1 MSDDDQAGL
10 YHQWELEQQQQ
21 FEEAV
26 FLMAFSLSSIN
37 TLYTKEKLNGKTY
50 KILSQEHKC

>member
-21 FEEAV
+21 LEEA
-26 FLMAFSLSSIN
+26 AFSVAFFMISIN
-37 TLYTKEKLNGKTY
+37 TLYTKEKANGKIYQTR
-50 KILSQEHKC
+50 

>member
-21 FEEAV
+21 IEEA
-26 FLMAFSLSSIN
+26 AFSGAFSISMIN
-37 TLYTKEKLNGKTY
+37 ISYKGEPNGKTY

>member
-1 MSDDDQAGL
+1 MSDEDQAGL

-21 FEEAV
+21 IEEA
-26 FLMAFSLSSIN
+26 AFSGAFSISMIN
-37 TLYTKEKLNGKTY
+37 ISYKGESNGKTY

>member
-21 FEEAV
+21 LEEAV
-26 FLMAFSLSSIN
+26 FSEAFFETSIN
-37 TLYTKEKLNGKTY
+37 TLYTKEKLNGK
-50 KILSQEHKC
+50 IH

>member
-21 FEEAV
+21 IEEA
-26 FLMAFSLSSIN
+26 AFSGAFSISMIN
-37 TLYTKEKLNGKTY
+37 ISYKGEPNGKTY
-50 KILSQEHKC
+50 KILSQEHQC